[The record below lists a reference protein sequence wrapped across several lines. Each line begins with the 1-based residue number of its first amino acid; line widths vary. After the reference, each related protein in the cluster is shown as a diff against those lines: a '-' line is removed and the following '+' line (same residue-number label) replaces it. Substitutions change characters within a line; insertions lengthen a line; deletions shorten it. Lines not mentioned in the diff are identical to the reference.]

1 MGRGLIFLF
10 IFYRFEFLA
19 AFFFSW
25 WGKIFEK
32 ILKTAKNIRKKSSR
46 KTQWEEERDF
56 VSIPTS
62 ADVT

>member
-19 AFFFSW
+19 AFFFLVRQNFW
-25 WGKIFEK
+25 
-32 ILKTAKNIRKKSSR
+32 KNFKNRQKYSKKSSR